1 MFIRKRKSKC
11 FLFVNRLF
19 DKSLFFIYTNS
30 EGDRMQFL
38 EITEKEYRTFW
49 EKHPLKTF
57 LSAPEIGGLRKSN
70 GWNEFFVGVKDD
82 KKLVA
87 AALLVSHKR
96 HFGKYEFYSPRGV
109 LVDYESKELLEYFLG
124 EIKKFVKEHHG
135 YIFRMDP
142 YVIYKERD
150 IDGNIV
156 EGGEDHSEVV
166 SNLERFG
173 FKKVSIPEMEQ
184 VGWMFSLPLEG
195 KTKEQILKEMKPN
208 TRNTIRKTEK
218 IGITVKELDYDELD
232 RFQNIMIETGA
243 RKNFSVRSVDYYKK
257 MYELFH
263 DKGEVKYYVTELD
276 LVKYRKKLEEDK
288 KVAIE
293 KLEKLSDAKYNEG
306 QKKNLENEIHSYE
319 KRIKEAEDIRK
330 DKKKDVITL
339 SGSMFMIIEPEIIYL
354 SSGNYEE
361 FMKFNSQYLL
371 QWMMI
376 EYGIE
381 HGFKKHNFY
390 GIPANINEHPK
401 DYGIY
406 EFKRGFNGIVEE
418 LIGEFELPITWHYYL
433 IKFIHKIRK

>member
-1 MFIRKRKSKC
+1 
-11 FLFVNRLF
+11 
-19 DKSLFFIYTNS
+19 
-30 EGDRMQFL
+30 MQFR
-38 EITEKEYRTFW
+38 EITRDEYHDFW
-49 EKHPLKTF
+49 GNHPLKTF
-57 LSAPEIGGLRKSN
+57 LSAPEIGELRKSN
-70 GWNEFFVGVKDD
+70 GWDVYYVGVEDD

-87 AALLVSHKR
+87 AAMLVSHKR

-109 LVDYESKELLEYFLG
+109 LVDYENETLLHYFLD
-124 EIKKFVKEHHG
+124 EIKNFVKNHRG

-156 EGGEDHSEVV
+156 EGGVDHSKLV
-166 SNLERFG
+166 SYLLDFG
-173 FKKVSIPEMEQ
+173 FKKVAIADMEQ

-195 KTKEQILKEMKPN
+195 KSKEQILKEMKPN

-218 IGITVKELDYDELD
+218 IGITVKELGYDELE

-263 DKGEVKYYVTELD
+263 EKGEVKYYVTELD
-276 LVKYRKKLEEDK
+276 LVQYQKKLEDDK
-288 KVAIE
+288 QTALD
-293 KLEKLSDAKYNEG
+293 KLSKLSDAKYNEG

-319 KRIKEAEDIRK
+319 KRIQEAEEIRK
-330 DKKKDVITL
+330 EKNTDVITL
-339 SGSMFMIIEPEIIYL
+339 SGSMFMIIQPEIIYL

-376 EYGIE
+376 QYGIE

-390 GIPANINEHPK
+390 GIPANINKHPK

-433 IKFIHKIRK
+433 MKLIHKIKK

>member
-1 MFIRKRKSKC
+1 MIKVYFSDI
-11 FLFVNRLF
+11 LI
-19 DKSLFFIYTNS
+19 D
-30 EGDRMQFL
+30 EGDNMQFR
-38 EITEKEYRTFW
+38 EITRDEYHDFW
-49 EKHPLKTF
+49 GNHPLKTF
-57 LSAPEIGGLRKSN
+57 LSAPEIGELRKSN
-70 GWNEFFVGVKDD
+70 GWDVYYVGVEDD

-87 AALLVSHKR
+87 AAMLVSHKR

-109 LVDYESKELLEYFLG
+109 LVDYENETLLHYFLD
-124 EIKKFVKEHHG
+124 EIKSFVKNHRG

-156 EGGEDHSEVV
+156 EGGVDHSKLV
-166 SNLERFG
+166 SYLLDFG
-173 FKKVSIPEMEQ
+173 FKKVAIADMEQ

-195 KTKEQILKEMKPN
+195 KTKEQILTEMKPN

-218 IGITVKELDYDELD
+218 IGITVKELGYDELE

-263 DKGEVKYYVTELD
+263 EKGEVKYYVTELD
-276 LVKYRKKLEEDK
+276 LVQYQKKLEDDK
-288 KVAIE
+288 QTALD
-293 KLEKLSDAKYNEG
+293 KLSKLSDAKYNEG

-319 KRIKEAEDIRK
+319 KRIQEAEEIRK
-330 DKKKDVITL
+330 EKNTDVITL
-339 SGSMFMIIEPEIIYL
+339 SGSMFMIIQPEIIYL

-376 EYGIE
+376 QYGIE

-390 GIPANINEHPK
+390 GIPANINKHPK

-433 IKFIHKIRK
+433 MKFIHKIRK

>member
-1 MFIRKRKSKC
+1 
-11 FLFVNRLF
+11 
-19 DKSLFFIYTNS
+19 
-30 EGDRMQFL
+30 MQFL
-38 EITEKEYRTFW
+38 EITEKEYRKFW
-49 EKHPLKTF
+49 ENHPLKTF
-57 LSAPEIGGLRKSN
+57 LSAPEIGELRKSN
-70 GWNEFFVGVKDD
+70 GWDVYFVGVKENSDI
-82 KKLVA
+82 VA
-87 AALLVSHKR
+87 AAMIVSHKR

-109 LVDYESKELLEYFLG
+109 LVDYENKELLDCFLK
-124 EIKKFVKEHHG
+124 EIKNFVRKHHG

-156 EGGEDHSEVV
+156 EDGVDYSTVV
-166 SNLERFG
+166 SHLESLG
-173 FKKVSIPEMEQ
+173 FKKVSIPDMEQ

-195 KTKEQILKEMKPN
+195 KSCEQILKEMKPN

-218 IGITVKELDYDELD
+218 IGITVKELGYDELD
-232 RFQNIMIETGA
+232 RFQNIMVETGE
-243 RKNFSVRSVDYYKK
+243 RKNFSIRSVDYYQK

-276 LVKYRKKLEEDK
+276 LVKYQKKLEEDK
-288 KVAIE
+288 KSAE
-293 KLEKLSDAKYNEG
+293 DKLSKLSDAKYNEG
-306 QKKNLENEIHSYE
+306 QKKNLENEIASYE

-330 DKKKDVITL
+330 EKNTDVITL
-339 SGSMFMIIEPEIIYL
+339 SGSMFMIIQPEIIYL

-376 EYGIE
+376 QYGIE

>member
-1 MFIRKRKSKC
+1 
-11 FLFVNRLF
+11 
-19 DKSLFFIYTNS
+19 
-30 EGDRMQFL
+30 MQFL
-38 EITEKEYRTFW
+38 EITEKEYRKFW
-49 EKHPLKTF
+49 ENHPLKTF
-57 LSAPEIGGLRKSN
+57 LSAPEIGELRKSN
-70 GWNEFFVGVKDD
+70 GWDVYFVGVKENSDI
-82 KKLVA
+82 VA
-87 AALLVSHKR
+87 AAMIVSHKR

-109 LVDYESKELLEYFLG
+109 LVDYENKELLDCFLK
-124 EIKKFVKEHHG
+124 EIKNFVRKHHG

-156 EGGEDHSEVV
+156 EDGVDHSTVV
-166 SNLERFG
+166 SHLESLG
-173 FKKVSIPEMEQ
+173 FKKVSIPDMEQ

-195 KTKEQILKEMKPN
+195 KSCQQILKEMKPN

-218 IGITVKELDYDELD
+218 IGITVKELGYDELD
-232 RFQNIMIETGA
+232 RFQNIMVETGE
-243 RKNFSVRSVDYYKK
+243 RKNFSIRSVDYYQK

-276 LVKYRKKLEEDK
+276 LVKYQKKLEEDK
-288 KVAIE
+288 KSAE
-293 KLEKLSDAKYNEG
+293 DKLSKLSDAKYNEG
-306 QKKNLENEIHSYE
+306 QKKNLENEIASYE

-330 DKKKDVITL
+330 EKNTDVITL
-339 SGSMFMIIEPEIIYL
+339 SGSMFMIIQPEIIYL

-376 EYGIE
+376 QYGIE

>member
-1 MFIRKRKSKC
+1 
-11 FLFVNRLF
+11 
-19 DKSLFFIYTNS
+19 
-30 EGDRMQFL
+30 MQFI
-38 EITEKEYRTFW
+38 EITKERYHKFW
-49 EKHPLKTF
+49 ENHPLKTF
-57 LSAPEIGGLRKSN
+57 LSAPEIGDLRKSS
-70 GWNEFFVGVKDD
+70 GWDVYYVGVEDN

-87 AALLVSHKR
+87 AAMIVSHKR

-109 LVDYESKELLEYFLG
+109 LVDYENEDLLHYFLD
-124 EIKKFVKEHHG
+124 EIKKFVKKHHG

-156 EGGEDHSEVV
+156 EGGVDHSKVV
-166 SNLERFG
+166 ADLLKFG
-173 FKKVSIPEMEQ
+173 FKKVSIPNMEQ

-195 KTKEQILKEMKPN
+195 KTKEQILKEMKAG
-208 TRNTIRKTEK
+208 TRNKIRKTEK
-218 IGITVKELDYDELD
+218 FGITVKELSYDELD
-232 RFQNIMIETGA
+232 RFQNIMVETGE
-243 RKNFSVRSVDYYKK
+243 RKNFSVRSVDYFQK
-257 MYELFH
+257 MYQLFH

-276 LVKYRKKLEEDK
+276 LVQYLKKLHDEKKELEDK
-288 KVAIE
+288 
-293 KLEKLSDAKYNEG
+293 LSSLSDAKYNDG
-306 QKKNLENEIHSYE
+306 QKKNLENEIVSFD
-319 KRIKEAEDIRK
+319 KRIQDAEDIRK
-330 DKKKDVITL
+330 EKGTDVITL
-339 SGSMFMIIEPEIIYL
+339 SGSMFMIIQPEIIYL

-361 FMKFNSQYLL
+361 FLKFNSQYLL

-376 EYGIE
+376 QYGIE

-433 IKFIHKIRK
+433 MKLIHKIKK